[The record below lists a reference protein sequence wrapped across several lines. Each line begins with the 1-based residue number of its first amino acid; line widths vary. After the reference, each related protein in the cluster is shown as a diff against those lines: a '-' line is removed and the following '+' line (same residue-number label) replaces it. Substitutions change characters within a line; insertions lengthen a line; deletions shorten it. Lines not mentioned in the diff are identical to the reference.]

1 METILRLLAKWR
13 LSAGYTEKWIINLRS
28 PPVCQAMR
36 REPHQRHV
44 KEFNFCSSDNDKP
57 GPNTSV
63 PRRSH
68 PVSTFAVPER
78 HVPLRER
85 DNSKY
90 TGESGASRYRALA
103 A

>member
-1 METILRLLAKWR
+1 MEAVSWLR
-13 LSAGYTEKWIINLRS
+13 GEMEKTFETTTGVPGHDTNHTNAVS
-28 PPVCQAMR
+28 NNSTF
-36 REPHQRHV
+36 V
-44 KEFNFCSSDNDKP
+44 KTATTNQ
-57 GPNTSV
+57 GQTHLV

-68 PVSTFAVPER
+68 PVSAPAVPEG
-78 HVPLRER
+78 HVPLREG